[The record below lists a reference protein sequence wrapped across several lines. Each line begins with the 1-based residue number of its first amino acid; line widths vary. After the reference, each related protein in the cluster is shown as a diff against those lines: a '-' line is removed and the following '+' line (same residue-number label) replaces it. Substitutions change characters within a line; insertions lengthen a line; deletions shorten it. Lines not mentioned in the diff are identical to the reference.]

1 MPASHASFSLLH
13 RARRQEKQRT
23 LWLSAAAIAM
33 GCGVWATHFIA
44 MLAYRTPMLVGYDV
58 PLTVLSA
65 LIAVCLSGVG
75 LWLVLRGWRLLGGVI
90 CGAMIGAMHY
100 TGMAGFEGPFWIE
113 WDSGYVAAS
122 LAIGVALSSLAFFVL
137 PRAGT
142 LQGRALVV
150 TLFTLAICGMHFTG
164 MTAATLAFA
173 PLPNTPH
180 KRREEHTSELQS
192 LMRISYAVFC

>member
-1 MPASHASFSLLH
+1 MRISDGSS
-13 RARRQEKQRT
+13 
-23 LWLSAAAIAM
+23 
-33 GCGVWATHFIA
+33 
-44 MLAYRTPMLVGYDV
+44 DV
-58 PLTVLSA
+58 CSSDL
-65 LIAVCLSGVG
+65 
-75 LWLVLRGWRLLGGVI
+75 
-90 CGAMIGAMHY
+90 Y

-164 MTAATLAFA
+164 MTAATLAFD
-173 PLPNTPH
+173 PLTRLAEPSDR
-180 KRREEHTSELQS
+180 KS
-192 LMRISYAVFC
+192 VG